1 MKKIIIIGGGFGGL
15 AAAKILA
22 KRNFDITIIDKT
34 NHHLFQPLLYQV
46 ATAALS
52 PGDIANPIRS
62 IFGKNKNVKVIMAE
76 VTSIDKVN
84 RKIIINSSSLSFDYL
99 IIATG
104 SRHSY
109 FGKDEWEKYAP
120 GLKTL
125 NDALKIREN
134 ILLSL
139 EAGERMEASTL
150 QEGYLN
156 FVIVGGGPTGVE
168 LAGAIAE
175 IVNKNFIKDFRNI
188 NSKMTK
194 VYLIEALPRLLQS
207 FPEKLSAKVL
217 CVLKDLEVEIILNE
231 RVTGID
237 ENGVQLGNQFI
248 KTKNIIWA
256 AGNKASP
263 LLKSLGI
270 ELDNSGKGMV
280 NPDLSI
286 EDDPHIF
293 IIGDAAVI
301 KDTKGKFLPELA
313 PVAMQQG
320 KYVARIISKGLY
332 SEARGR
338 FKYRDMGAMATIG
351 KGKSVAVIK
360 GLKLSG
366 LIAWFTWSFIHIMYL
381 INFRNRIR
389 VMAEWIWYFITN
401 RPGIRLIVKKSSKD
415 LNSWLV

>member
-1 MKKIIIIGGGFGGL
+1 MKKAVIIGGGFGGL
-15 AAAKILA
+15 AAAKVLA

-76 VTSIDKVN
+76 VTSIEKAN
-84 RKIIINSSSLSFDYL
+84 RKVIFNGSSLLFDYL
-99 IIATG
+99 IIAAG

-134 ILLSL
+134 LLLSL
-139 EAGERMEASTL
+139 EAGERIEDSTMR
-150 QEGYLN
+150 ERYLN

-168 LAGAIAE
+168 LAGAVAE
-175 IVNKNFIKDFRNI
+175 IVNKNFIKDFKNI

-194 VYLIEALPRLLQS
+194 VYLIETLPRLLQA

-217 CVLKDLEVEIILNE
+217 CVLKDLEVEVILNE

-248 KTKNIIWA
+248 KTKNVIWA
-256 AGNKASP
+256 AGNKAAP
-263 LLKSLGI
+263 LLKTLGI
-270 ELDNSGKGMV
+270 ELDNSGRGIV

-286 EDDPHIF
+286 KDNPDIF
-293 IIGDAAVI
+293 CFY
-301 KDTKGKFLPELA
+301 K
-313 PVAMQQG
+313 
-320 KYVARIISKGLY
+320 
-332 SEARGR
+332 
-338 FKYRDMGAMATIG
+338 
-351 KGKSVAVIK
+351 
-360 GLKLSG
+360 
-366 LIAWFTWSFIHIMYL
+366 LIAELNAVFIYTRYTFIKN
-381 INFRNRIR
+381 NFNFQIFQ
-389 VMAEWIWYFITN
+389 YT
-401 RPGIRLIVKKSSKD
+401 
-415 LNSWLV
+415 

>member
-15 AAAKILA
+15 AAAKVLA

-84 RKIIINSSSLSFDYL
+84 RKVILNSSSLSFDYL
-99 IIATG
+99 IISTG

-139 EAGERMEASTL
+139 EAGERMEDSTL
-150 QEGYLN
+150 REKYLN

-168 LAGAIAE
+168 LAGAVAE
-175 IVNKNFIKDFRNI
+175 IVNKNFIKDFKNI

-194 VYLIEALPRLLQS
+194 VFLIEALPRLLQA

-217 CVLKDLEVEIILNE
+217 RVLKDLEVEIILNE

-248 KTKNIIWA
+248 KTKNVIWA

-263 LLKSLGI
+263 LLKTLGI
-270 ELDNSGKGMV
+270 ELDNSGRGMV
-280 NPDLSI
+280 YPDLSI
-286 EDDPHIF
+286 EDDPDIF

-301 KDTKGKFLPELA
+301 KDAKGKFLPELA

-320 KYVARIISKGLY
+320 KYVARNIHKRLSG
-332 SEARGR
+332 EARRR

-415 LNSWLV
+415 LNTWLV

>member
-1 MKKIIIIGGGFGGL
+1 MQKVIIIGGGFGGL
-15 AAAKILA
+15 AAAKELA
-22 KRNFDITIIDKT
+22 KYSFDITIIDKT

-46 ATAALS
+46 AAAALS

-62 IFGKNKNVKVIMAE
+62 ILRNNKNVQVVMAE
-76 VTSIDKVN
+76 VTSVDKVN
-84 RKIIINSSSLSFDYL
+84 RKVIFNGSSLSFDYL
-99 IIATG
+99 VIATG

-134 ILLSL
+134 VLLSL
-139 EAGERMEASTL
+139 EAAERIDDPVLREK
-150 QEGYLN
+150 YLN

-175 IVNKNFIKDFRNI
+175 IVNKNFINDFKNT
-188 NSKMTK
+188 NAQMTK
-194 VYLIEALPRLLQS
+194 VYLIEAMSGLLQA
-207 FPEKLSAKVL
+207 FPQKLSARALDDLRDLKVE
-217 CVLKDLEVEIILNE
+217 VLLNK
-231 RVTGID
+231 RVTDIN
-237 ENGVQLGNQFI
+237 ENGVQIGDEFI
-248 KTKNIIWA
+248 NTKNIIWA
-256 AGNKASP
+256 AGNHASP
-263 LLKSLGI
+263 LLKTLDI
-270 ELDNSGKGMV
+270 ELDNSGRGLV

-286 EDDPHIF
+286 KGNPDIF
-293 IIGDAAVI
+293 IVGDAAAF
-301 KDTKGKFLPELA
+301 KDTKEKFLPELA

-320 KYVARIISKGLY
+320 KYVAQIIYKGLY
-332 SEARGR
+332 GNARKR
-338 FKYRDMGAMATIG
+338 FKYRDRGAMATIG

-401 RPGIRLIVKKSSKD
+401 RPGIRLIVKKSNKD

>member
-15 AAAKILA
+15 AAAKVLA

-46 ATAALS
+46 ATAVLS

-84 RKIIINSSSLSFDYL
+84 RKVIFNGSSLLFDYL
-99 IIATG
+99 IISTG

-139 EAGERMEASTL
+139 EAGERMEDSTL

-188 NSKMTK
+188 SSKVTK
-194 VYLIEALPRLLQS
+194 VYLIEVLPRLLQA

-217 CVLKDLEVEIILNE
+217 RVLKDLEVEVILNE

-248 KTKNIIWA
+248 KTKNVIWA

-263 LLKSLGI
+263 LLKTLGI
-270 ELDNSGKGMV
+270 ELDNSSRGMV

-286 EDDPHIF
+286 EDDPDIF

-301 KDTKGKFLPELA
+301 KDAKGKFLPELA

-320 KYVARIISKGLY
+320 KYVARNIHNRLSG
-332 SEARGR
+332 EARRR
-338 FKYRDMGAMATIG
+338 FIYRDMGAMATIG

-366 LIAWFTWSFIHIMYL
+366 LLAWFTWSFIHIMYL
-381 INFRNRIR
+381 INFRSRIR

-401 RPGIRLIVKKSSKD
+401 KPGIRLIVKKSSKD
-415 LNSWLV
+415 LNPWLV

>member
-1 MKKIIIIGGGFGGL
+1 MKKVVIIGGGFGGL
-15 AAAKILA
+15 AAAKVLA

-62 IFGKNKNVKVIMAE
+62 IFSKNKNVKVIMAE
-76 VTSIDKVN
+76 VTSVDKVN
-84 RKIIINSSSLSFDYL
+84 RKVIINSSSLSFDYL

-139 EAGERMEASTL
+139 EAAERIEESA
-150 QEGYLN
+150 QREKHLN

-188 NSKMTK
+188 DSKMTK
-194 VYLIEALPRLLQS
+194 VYLIEALPRLLQV
-207 FPEKLSAKVL
+207 FPVKLSAKVL
-217 CVLKDLEVEIILNE
+217 RVLKDLEVEIILNE

-248 KTKNIIWA
+248 KTKNVIWA

-263 LLKSLGI
+263 LLKTLGI
-270 ELDNSGKGMV
+270 ELDNSGRGMV

-286 EDDPHIF
+286 EDDPDIF
-293 IIGDAAVI
+293 IIGDTAVI
-301 KDTKGKFLPELA
+301 KDTKGKSLPELA

-320 KYVARIISKGLY
+320 KYVARIISKGSY

-389 VMAEWIWYFITN
+389 VMSEWIWYFITN

>member
-1 MKKIIIIGGGFGGL
+1 MKKNIIIGGGFGGL
-15 AAAKILA
+15 AAAKVLA

-62 IFGKNKNVKVIMAE
+62 IFGKNKNVKTIMAE

-84 RKIIINSSSLSFDYL
+84 RKVIFNGSSLLFDYL
-99 IIATG
+99 IISTG

-139 EAGERMEASTL
+139 EAGERMEDSTL
-150 QEGYLN
+150 RERYLN

-188 NSKMTK
+188 SSKVTK
-194 VYLIEALPRLLQS
+194 VYLIEALPRLLQA

-217 CVLKDLEVEIILNE
+217 RVLKDLEVEVILNE

-248 KTKNIIWA
+248 KTKNVIWA

-263 LLKSLGI
+263 LLKTLGI
-270 ELDNSGKGMV
+270 VLDNSGRGMV

-286 EDDPHIF
+286 EDDPDIF

-301 KDTKGKFLPELA
+301 KDAKGKFLPELA

-320 KYVARIISKGLY
+320 KYVARNIHKRLSG
-332 SEARGR
+332 EARRR

-401 RPGIRLIVKKSSKD
+401 KPGIRLIVKKSSKD
-415 LNSWLV
+415 LNPWLV

>member
-1 MKKIIIIGGGFGGL
+1 MQKVIIIGGGFGGL
-15 AAAKILA
+15 AAAKELA
-22 KRNFDITIIDKT
+22 KYSFDITIIDKT

-46 ATAALS
+46 AAAALS

-62 IFGKNKNVKVIMAE
+62 ILRNNKNVQVVMAE
-76 VTSIDKVN
+76 VTSVDKVN
-84 RKIIINSSSLSFDYL
+84 RKVIFNGSSLSFDYL
-99 IIATG
+99 VIATG

-134 ILLSL
+134 VLLSL
-139 EAGERMEASTL
+139 EAAERIDDPVLREK
-150 QEGYLN
+150 YLN

-175 IVNKNFIKDFRNI
+175 IVNKNFINDFKNI
-188 NSKMTK
+188 NAQMTK
-194 VYLIEALPRLLQS
+194 VYLIEAMSGLLQA
-207 FPEKLSAKVL
+207 FPQKLSARALDDLRDLKVE
-217 CVLKDLEVEIILNE
+217 VLLNK
-231 RVTGID
+231 RVTDIN
-237 ENGVQLGNQFI
+237 ENGVQIGDEFI
-248 KTKNIIWA
+248 NTKNIIWA
-256 AGNKASP
+256 AGNHASP
-263 LLKSLGI
+263 LLKTLDI
-270 ELDNSGKGMV
+270 ELDNSGRGLV

-286 EDDPHIF
+286 KGNPDIF
-293 IIGDAAVI
+293 IVGDAAAF

-320 KYVARIISKGLY
+320 KYVAQIIYKGLY
-332 SEARGR
+332 GNARKR
-338 FKYRDMGAMATIG
+338 FKYRDRGAMATIG

-401 RPGIRLIVKKSSKD
+401 RPGIRLIVKKSNKD